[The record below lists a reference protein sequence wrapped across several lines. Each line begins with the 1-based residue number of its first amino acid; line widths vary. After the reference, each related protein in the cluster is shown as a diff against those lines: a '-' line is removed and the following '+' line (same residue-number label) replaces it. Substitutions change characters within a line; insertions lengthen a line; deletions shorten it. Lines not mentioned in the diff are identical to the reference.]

1 MSGTT
6 KKPENKEIDVDQKIE
21 DTLEDWRHLKTHL
34 QRNQGVTN

>member
-21 DTLEDWRHLKTHL
+21 DTLEDWRHLKAHL
-34 QRNQGVTN
+34 KRNKEVAI